1 MDTWVS
7 FPHFTKQGTQGLDA
21 KYYNEAEQAGIS
33 LEIYF
38 QMVHNALVSWCRYE
52 TASSQTAIEMLSG
65 KPGQ

>member
-1 MDTWVS
+1 M
-7 FPHFTKQGTQGLDA
+7 FL
-21 KYYNEAEQAGIS
+21 YNEAEQAGIS

-52 TASSQTAIEMLSG
+52 TATSQTAIEMLSG